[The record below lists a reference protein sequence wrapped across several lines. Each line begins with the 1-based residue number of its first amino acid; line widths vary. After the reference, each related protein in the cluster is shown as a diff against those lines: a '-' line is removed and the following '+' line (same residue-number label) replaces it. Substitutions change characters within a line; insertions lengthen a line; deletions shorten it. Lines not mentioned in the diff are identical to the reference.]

1 MWWGVDSGMG
11 WWMLLESIFFVLF
24 WVCVVA
30 LAYRAVTGVRFEST
44 SGSDPIDI
52 AKERYARGEISREQ
66 LQQIT
71 DDLRKA
77 A

>member
-1 MWWGVDSGMG
+1 MG
-11 WWMLLESIFFVLF
+11 FEVVLF
-24 WVCVVA
+24 FFFWVGVAA
-30 LAYRAVTGVRFEST
+30 LAFWAVPAFRSESSSRRA
-44 SGSDPIDI
+44 PIDI